1 MLFIC
6 VFWSED
12 KKSGRI
18 DKNNLCVSM
27 VRIIIKYFGSILN
40 VYFLISLTQ
49 EETTSNPSR
58 Q

>member
-1 MLFIC
+1 MLFVS

-12 KKSGRI
+12 KKMGRI
-18 DKNNLCVSM
+18 DKNNLCVFI
-27 VRIIIKYFGSILN
+27 VRVIIEYFGSILN
-40 VYFLISLTQ
+40 VYFLISLTR